1 MRRLKD
7 GGLPEII
14 SPHSFR
20 VLVVTNLLSQNVPM
34 EDVQYLAGHSNPQT
48 TRLGVQAGQA
58 GMPAFSAP
66 GLAALY
72 AQEDR
77 QVQAFR
83 PTLYKAGKN
92 AYPTCAVHTD
102 CTPEDGPGGLSLAG
116 FHGIAMR
123 REGRMN
129 PATMTHKVYRCSLA
143 VSSPLPSASHHG
155 ILIGT
160 R

>member
-58 GMPAFSAP
+58 GMPALP
-66 GLAALY
+66 
-72 AQEDR
+72 
-77 QVQAFR
+77 VQALR
-83 PTLYKAGKN
+83 PALYKAGRN

-102 CTPEDGPGGLSLAG
+102 CTPEDGPGGLSLAD
-116 FHGIAMR
+116 FHNIAMSR
-123 REGRMN
+123 RGRIGALRRRLFDLGSISY
-129 PATMTHKVYRCSLA
+129 PAD
-143 VSSPLPSASHHG
+143 AS
-155 ILIGT
+155 

>member
-1 MRRLKD
+1 MRIPNLLRTDQRLKD

-20 VLVVTNLLSQNVPM
+20 VLVVTDLLSQNVPM

-77 QVQAFR
+77 QVQALQ
-83 PTLYKAGKN
+83 PALYKAGRN
-92 AYPTCAVHTD
+92 AC
-102 CTPEDGPGGLSLAG
+102 G
-116 FHGIAMR
+116 
-123 REGRMN
+123 
-129 PATMTHKVYRCSLA
+129 
-143 VSSPLPSASHHG
+143 
-155 ILIGT
+155 
-160 R
+160 